1 MEMEEETNQSK
12 GGPAYQH
19 GPSYDGSPPT
29 NALIKESLLL
39 TDNEVTLSFMKFMIG
54 VAILNFPAE
63 SSFNGVIN
71 GFFATAIIVYLIAKS
86 NENLVK
92 AIPLEL
98 MNQNLTY
105 GQISGAIFGHKS
117 YQNIVDFVLLL
128 CQGSNYILYLKYV
141 GDQLNQV
148 VC

>member
-1 MEMEEETNQSK
+1 M
-12 GGPAYQH
+12 
-19 GPSYDGSPPT
+19 YDGRPPA

-39 TDNEVTLSFMKFMIG
+39 TDNEVTISFMKFMIG

-63 SSFNGVIN
+63 SSWNGIFNGFVST
-71 GFFATAIIVYLIAKS
+71 ATIVYLIAKS

-105 GQISGAIFGHKS
+105 GQIAGSIFGHKS
-117 YQNIVDFVLLL
+117 YQNVVDIVLLL
-128 CQGSNYILYLKYV
+128 C
-141 GDQLNQV
+141 
-148 VC
+148 

>member
-1 MEMEEETNQSK
+1 MKYLELEEETNQSK
-12 GGPAYQH
+12 GAPNEPVYQH
-19 GPSYDGSPPT
+19 GPNYDGKPPL

-39 TDNEVTLSFMKFMIG
+39 TDNEVTISFMKFMIG

-63 SSFNGVIN
+63 SSFNGIIN

-98 MNQNLTY
+98 MN
-105 GQISGAIFGHKS
+105 
-117 YQNIVDFVLLL
+117 
-128 CQGSNYILYLKYV
+128 
-141 GDQLNQV
+141 
-148 VC
+148 

>member
-1 MEMEEETNQSK
+1 MRSRSRSRSKSPRDDIHKRHSHNHQMNYMELEEETQYSK
-12 GGPAYQH
+12 KHSHHHHKHHKPTYM
-19 GPSYDGSPPT
+19 YDGRLPA

-39 TDNEVTLSFMKFMIG
+39 TDNEVTISFMKFMIG

-63 SSFNGVIN
+63 SSWNGIFNGFIST
-71 GFFATAIIVYLIAKS
+71 ATIVYLIAKS

-105 GQISGAIFGHKS
+105 G
-117 YQNIVDFVLLL
+117 
-128 CQGSNYILYLKYV
+128 
-141 GDQLNQV
+141 
-148 VC
+148 

>member
-1 MEMEEETNQSK
+1 MELEEETNQSNTL
-12 GGPAYQH
+12 
-19 GPSYDGSPPT
+19 GPSYHGGPGYDGRPPL

-39 TDNEVTLSFMKFMIG
+39 TDNEVTISFMKFMIG

-63 SSFNGVIN
+63 SSFNGIFN
-71 GFFATAIIVYLIAKS
+71 GFISTAVIVYLIAKS

-105 GQISGAIFGHKS
+105 GEIAGAIFGHKS
-117 YQNIVDFVLLL
+117 Y
-128 CQGSNYILYLKYV
+128 
-141 GDQLNQV
+141 
-148 VC
+148 